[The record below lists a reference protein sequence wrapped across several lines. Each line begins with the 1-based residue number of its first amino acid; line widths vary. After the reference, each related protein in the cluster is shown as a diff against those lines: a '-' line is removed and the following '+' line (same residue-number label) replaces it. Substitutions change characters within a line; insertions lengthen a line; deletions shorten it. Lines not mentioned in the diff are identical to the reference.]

1 MCKIVTLSL
10 LRKKLCATATSQKN
24 WGEVCV
30 IVAQAEAK
38 TYFATLFTSYT
49 NSNKSLLHLKK
60 LHYTQFPEETIL
72 IPSQQFLATFTARNH
87 SKIEDQKLLYSSAN
101 KTALIQL
108 SHFFRQIQHILATLT
123 ILIANGIFGW
133 HNMTVD
139 G

>member
-1 MCKIVTLSL
+1 MSL
-10 LRKKLCATATSQKN
+10 LRKKLCATATSKKKKL
-24 WGEVCV
+24 GEMCV
-30 IVAQAEAK
+30 IVAQAEAE

-60 LHYTQFPEETIL
+60 LHYTQFREDTIL
-72 IPSQQFLATFTARNH
+72 IPSQHFLATFTARNH